1 MTSGLTQ
8 EFIHPRAHTELWVN
22 NDALL
27 ARGFLVFK
35 EATDVNLLLHG
46 FIAERRELL
55 FGSRA
60 QLHPISVVPTQ
71 VAI

>member
-8 EFIHPRAHTELWVN
+8 EFIHPRAHTELWFN

-46 FIAERRELL
+46 FIVL
-55 FGSRA
+55 FILRVSAG
-60 QLHPISVVPTQ
+60 LP
-71 VAI
+71 